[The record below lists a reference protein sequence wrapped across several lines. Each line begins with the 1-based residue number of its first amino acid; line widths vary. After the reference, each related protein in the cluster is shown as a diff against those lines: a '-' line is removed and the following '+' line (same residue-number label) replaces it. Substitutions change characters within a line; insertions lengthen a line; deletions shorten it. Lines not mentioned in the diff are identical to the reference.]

1 MLVYSIPHQIPVT
14 LSTEL
19 LPATP
24 NATSGAIKSTSTMI
38 SWNQQQDADS
48 YEISFQRATGNQQLG
63 DCPAYQH
70 SGSVPPVG
78 ATVTT
83 HTLTGLQEFS
93 TYFITVT
100 AVNGAGRNDSLPVT
114 VITLTTGMC
123 STDNT
128 YKLTVLMYTFN
139 SNMKGNVCRPHASLK
154 Q

>member
-1 MLVYSIPHQIPVT
+1 MNV
-14 LSTEL
+14 
-19 LPATP
+19 
-24 NATSGAIKSTSTMI
+24 
-38 SWNQQQDADS
+38 
-48 YEISFQRATGNQQLG
+48 YEISFERATGDQQFG
-63 DCPAYQH
+63 ECPVYEHRGRVLVA
-70 SGSVPPVG
+70 
-78 ATVTT
+78 ANTTT

-128 YKLTVLMYTFN
+128 YKLTVLMHTFN
-139 SNMKGNVCRPHASLK
+139 SNVEGNVCWPHASLK